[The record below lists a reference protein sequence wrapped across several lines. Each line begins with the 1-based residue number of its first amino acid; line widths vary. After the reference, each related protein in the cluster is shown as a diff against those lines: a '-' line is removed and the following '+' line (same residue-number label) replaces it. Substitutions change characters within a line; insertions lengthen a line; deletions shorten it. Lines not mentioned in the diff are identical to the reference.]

1 MNPSEILG
9 KALHSYYNGR
19 EDATIIVHSPEFDP
33 DEQLA
38 SYYFRG
44 FEQMPEIEK
53 TALNLCFGNCL
64 DIGAAAGCHTLE
76 LQKRNIEVTAMELS
90 NIACEIMSFRGVK
103 NVINQDI
110 FDTSKTKYDTLLML
124 MNGIG
129 LVQSLEGLKKFLKH
143 IKSYMNP
150 GAQLIFDSANLIYL
164 FQDEDS
170 NEAVID
176 LNDSYYGEMEF
187 QMEFEGMKSDPFTW
201 LYVDFDT
208 LCYYAEVEGFMP
220 ELIMQDDNFQYL
232 ARLVMTK

>member
-9 KALHSYYNGR
+9 KALQSYYNGHVN
-19 EDATIIVHSPEFDP
+19 AKIIVHSPEFDP

-53 TALNLCFGNCL
+53 VALSLCSGSCL
-64 DIGAAAGCHTLE
+64 DIGAAAGCHSLE
-76 LQKRNIEVTAMELS
+76 LQNRNINVTAIELS
-90 NIACEIMSFRGVK
+90 SIACEIMRQRGVK
-103 NVINQDI
+103 NVQNKDV
-110 FDTSKTKYDTLLML
+110 FDMSNGKYDTILML

-143 IKSYMNP
+143 IKTYMNP
-150 GAQLIFDSANLIYL
+150 DAQLIFDSANLIYL

-176 LNDSYYGEMEF
+176 LNDNYYGEMEF
-187 QMEFEGMKSDPFTW
+187 EMEFDGFKSIPFTW

-208 LCYYAEVEGFMP
+208 LCYYAEEEGFMP
-220 ELIMQDDNFQYL
+220 ELITQDDNFQYL
-232 ARLVMTK
+232 ARLLLVK